1 MSLQSIHSIQ
11 KQMCAYFIHIYNI
24 YTVQATTHILYI
36 YIYIYMYVYVYT
48 YMHIT
53 YIDSSKLYGSLPQE
67 EYDFWRRAAH
77 GAAPLDAVDYQ
88 GPRSAEGGAMPT
100 CHQRQL

>member
-1 MSLQSIHSIQ
+1 
-11 KQMCAYFIHIYNI
+11 
-24 YTVQATTHILYI
+24 
-36 YIYIYMYVYVYT
+36 
-48 YMHIT
+48 MHIT

-100 CHQRQL
+100 CHQRQLWGRNLHLDTFRIIYCRYFQ